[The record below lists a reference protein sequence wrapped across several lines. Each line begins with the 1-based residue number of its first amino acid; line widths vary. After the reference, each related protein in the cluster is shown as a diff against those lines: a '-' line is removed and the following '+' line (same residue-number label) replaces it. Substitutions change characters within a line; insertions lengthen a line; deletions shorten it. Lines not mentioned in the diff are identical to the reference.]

1 MDNEKKWLF
10 GRRKTTD
17 KSVSDMGMY
26 ELALNNCFVKD
37 HQAYFRD
44 FVEEVSTRDI
54 IRQIAKTLDCA
65 GMFDEEMH
73 NNDAFDTMM
82 YEWLEDGIEEKTGV
96 LALLSELMWAKAELH
111 AKLKCYEDADERGEI
126 GRVPRWIP
134 VAEKLP
140 VEAGKREEAYCFV
153 FVQDVQN
160 KTNFFTTAV
169 FYGDTQGWDLDFI
182 NECSPPFPIYV
193 VTHWMDMNRDIPDI
207 SDTELLGVTQNGKT
221 TLSTIIERGRIVGV
235 KCGDEYADYF
245 AYNNADRCVCCGDV
259 IPEGRQVCPACEA
272 GEQT

>member
-10 GRRKTTD
+10 GQRKTTD

-26 ELALNNCFVKD
+26 ELALNNCFAKD

-82 YEWLEDGIEEKTGV
+82 YEWLEDGIEQKTGV
-96 LALLSELMWAKAELH
+96 IALLSELMWAKAELH
-111 AKLKCYEDADERGEI
+111 ARLKRYEDAEERGEI

-134 VAEKLP
+134 VTPETMPKNMTKVITYDGTHNIVSTHIYDGEGFRAVRRADGTWAHDCCITRWMPLP
-140 VEAGKREEAYCFV
+140 DAPEVE
-153 FVQDVQN
+153 
-160 KTNFFTTAV
+160 
-169 FYGDTQGWDLDFI
+169 
-182 NECSPPFPIYV
+182 
-193 VTHWMDMNRDIPDI
+193 
-207 SDTELLGVTQNGKT
+207 
-221 TLSTIIERGRIVGV
+221 
-235 KCGDEYADYF
+235 
-245 AYNNADRCVCCGDV
+245 
-259 IPEGRQVCPACEA
+259 
-272 GEQT
+272 